1 MTISMIIF
9 TPKKIIISWT
19 IRTTITN
26 PQTTIAI
33 IHRLCIIKIMVYM
46 KAMHSSI
53 STPMQGDTRMAI
65 TATIRYFIIMVVRD
79 IRICHRVRT
88 VHR

>member
-1 MTISMIIF
+1 
-9 TPKKIIISWT
+9 
-19 IRTTITN
+19 
-26 PQTTIAI
+26 
-33 IHRLCIIKIMVYM
+33 M